1 MVAKRMK
8 QAFPRVI
15 LCHQCRV
22 NAPDGPVFASAQLS
36 IQAVSE
42 TFGPPD
48 RYSDTERWVF
58 VDADDNISCAMIAR
72 ATDSSKPHKPL
83 RIDFVAPPKLGNKFF
98 QWTTGKINR
107 TENGDLA
114 PAFLVA

>member
-1 MVAKRMK
+1 MN

-15 LCHQCRV
+15 LCHSCRDK
-22 NAPDGPVFASAQLS
+22 APDGPVFASAQLS
-36 IQAVSE
+36 IEAVSE

-48 RYSDTERWVF
+48 RYRGTERWVF
-58 VDADDNISCAMIAR
+58 VDADGNISCAMIAR
-72 ATDSSKPHKPL
+72 TANSSKPHRL
-83 RIDFVAPPKLGNKFF
+83 LQIDFIAPAKLGMKFF
-98 QWTTGKINR
+98 QWTTGRINR